1 MTEERVFSR
10 IKRGEGHANSKRCRH
25 CIGSLVGGMI
35 GSSVGG
41 MIGSSVGGMI
51 GSSVGGMIGSLVG
64 GMIGSLVGGMIG
76 SLVGLIDRRTVAE
89 GGVYWLL
96 ARGAF

>member
-35 GSSVGG
+35 GSLVGG
-41 MIGSSVGGMI
+41 MIGG
-51 GSSVGGMIGSLVG
+51 LVG

-76 SLVGLIDRRTVAE
+76 SLVGLIDRRTVA
-89 GGVYWLL
+89 
-96 ARGAF
+96 